1 MPDQQKFLNSLRDR
15 DSLRNYDQAGA
26 FMMDYEICKVPRHRA
41 DIVRHKDSTE
51 RRGKSQNIGI
61 LHPFRNTILRKFEI
75 DIGLAPENASNNILI
90 KVLVREETDLQE
102 DLGRASSLAR
112 RTFSERLGGNGVS
125 LIPSAK
131 RSCSFKKGSTS
142 CLFAR

>member
-1 MPDQQKFLNSLRDR
+1 
-15 DSLRNYDQAGA
+15 
-26 FMMDYEICKVPRHRA
+26 MMDYEICKVPRHRA

-102 DLGRASSLAR
+102 DLGGASSLAS
-112 RTFSERLGGNGVS
+112 RTFSERLGGSRSRGAKL
-125 LIPSAK
+125 LINEQLWLTPLNVLKIVIPIVDGGHQTLGHFSVG
-131 RSCSFKKGSTS
+131 RTLIKG
-142 CLFAR
+142 R